1 MLMGKLWNLFRRPG
15 KREHEAADEL
25 QFHLEKEIEK
35 NVAGGMA
42 PQEARRRAL
51 ISFGGVEQTREALR
65 EVHGSR
71 LFEALRQDLRYGWR
85 MLRKTP
91 GFTAIAVLTLA
102 LGIGANTAIFSLIDA
117 VIFRSMPI
125 KDPQKLVVFE
135 WHAQK
140 PPSNYGYGSFGD
152 CDDQLKGSPPW
163 GCSLPLPYFKDVQ
176 SQTTVF
182 SHLAAFTTA
191 GQLDM
196 SGNGPAKMVKGEF
209 ISGDYF
215 PALGIKAR
223 IGRLIGPADDQQD
236 SPAVVVLQHEFWQR
250 EFGAS
255 PAVIGKTV
263 RLNGLSF
270 QIVGVTEPRFDALT
284 LANKYDLWISM
295 AQRPYVI
302 PHWNAKRDQMNSW
315 WLMIIARLKPGV
327 AREQAQAAV
336 SLLFHNDMFQQEK
349 MMFKAEDDPGIRLV
363 AGPDVLGGSQKEVL
377 QPLYLMMMC
386 VGLILLIACANVAGL
401 LLARST
407 VRQREIA
414 VRLAL
419 GARRGRIVLQLLTE
433 SVMLAVAGGMLG
445 LLIAVW
451 GAKALMA
458 MVYASASTPPGFSP
472 QLDWRVLAFT
482 TGISLLTGI
491 LFGLAPALRGSD
503 VGLTSSLKTT
513 SDGLGLAPQGSH
525 RRITAGGI
533 LVSVQMALAIVV
545 LVTAGLLVRTLNN
558 LRNLNPGFDAH
569 HVLLF
574 GVDPRLAGYK
584 GAQVDSV
591 FRSLQEKFAALPG
604 VTSASYSAAPLVS
617 GSLRRTGF
625 HKPDAPPT
633 SRDEKDDIQ
642 CDALPIGLKF
652 FSTLHIPFLAGRDF
666 GAADFAIAQANS
678 EEKKST
684 APTPAIINQAF
695 AEQYLPGVNPLGQTF
710 GTSEPVEP
718 GEFRNPGFVVVG
730 LVGNAKY
737 NSLRREIKPTLY
749 MPDTDGSAF
758 FELRTAADP
767 MSLVP
772 TVKNI
777 TNQENQDL
785 ALFRISTQQEAINS
799 QVFTERL
806 TAQLSAFFGLLAL
819 VLACLGLY
827 GLLSYEVTRR
837 TREIGIRMAVGA
849 QSHNVIGLVLAKAVG
864 LIIVGAAVGIAAA
877 LGVTR
882 FLTSF
887 LYGVNAGDPVTL
899 IAVAGLL
906 AVVALAACYIPAR
919 RATRVDPLVALRYE

>member
-1 MLMGKLWNLFRRPG
+1 MLIRKLRDIFGRGG
-15 KREHEAADEL
+15 KREHDAADEL

-35 NVAGGMA
+35 NIAGGMT

-51 ISFGGVEQTREALR
+51 ISFGGVDQTREALR

-71 LFEALRQDLRYGWR
+71 VLEALRQDLRYGWR
-85 MLRKTP
+85 MLRKAP
-91 GFTAIAVLTLA
+91 GFTAVAVFTLA

-117 VIFRSMPI
+117 IIFRSMPI
-125 KDPQKLVVFE
+125 EDPHNLLTFE
-135 WHAQK
+135 WHAKK

-176 SQTTVF
+176 AQTKVF
-182 SHLAAFTTA
+182 SHLAAFTSA

-215 PALGIKAR
+215 ATLGVKAQA
-223 IGRLIGPADDQQD
+223 GRLIGPADDQQD
-236 SPAVVVLQHEFWQR
+236 SPPVVVLHHDFWQR

-255 PAVIGKTV
+255 PSVIGTSI
-263 RLNGLSF
+263 RLNGVSF
-270 QIVGVTEPRFDALT
+270 QIVGVMDSHFGALT
-284 LANKYDLWISM
+284 LANKYDLWVPM
-295 AQRPYVI
+295 AQRPYVV

-315 WLMIIARLKPGV
+315 WLIIVGRVKPGV
-327 AREQAQAAV
+327 PIGQAQEAV
-336 SLLFHNDMFQQEK
+336 SLLFHNDIFLKEK
-349 MMFKAEDDPGIRLV
+349 AMFKAGDDPGIRLV
-363 AGPDVLGGSQKEVL
+363 AGPEVLGGSQKDVL

-401 LLARST
+401 LLARSA

-419 GARRGRIVLQLLTE
+419 GAKRGRIVLQLLTE
-433 SVMLAVAGGMLG
+433 SVMLAVAGGILG
-445 LLIAVW
+445 LLFAVW
-451 GAKALMA
+451 GARALMT
-458 MVYASASTPPGFSP
+458 MVYAGAPAPPAFSP
-472 QLDWRVLAFT
+472 QLDWRILAFT
-482 TGISLLTGI
+482 TAISLLTGI

-513 SDGLGLAPQGSH
+513 SDGLGLVPQGRQ
-525 RRITAGGI
+525 RRFTAGGV
-533 LVSVQMALAIVV
+533 LVAVQMALAIVV

-558 LRNLNPGFDAH
+558 LRNVNPGFDAH
-569 HVLLF
+569 NVLLF

-584 GAQVDSV
+584 GAQIDGV
-591 FRSLQEKFAALPG
+591 FRSLQEKFSVLPG
-604 VTSASYSAAPLVS
+604 VSAASYSASPLVS

-625 HKPDAPPT
+625 HKPGAPPT

-642 CDALPIGLKF
+642 CDALPVSLKF

-666 GAADFAIAQANS
+666 GIADFAIAQANS
-678 EEKKST
+678 GEKQSA

-695 AEQYLPGVNPLGQTF
+695 ADQYLPGVNPLGQIF

-718 GEFRNPGFVVVG
+718 GESRTPGFVVIG

-737 NSLRREIKPTLY
+737 NSLRREVKPTIYL
-749 MPDTDGSAF
+749 PDTDGSAF
-758 FELRTAADP
+758 FELRTASDP

-772 TVKNI
+772 VVKNI
-777 TNQENQDL
+777 VNRENQDL
-785 ALFRISTQQEAINS
+785 ALFRIATQQEAIER

-806 TAQLSAFFGLLAL
+806 TARLSSLFGLLAL
-819 VLACLGLY
+819 LLACLGLY

-837 TREIGIRMAVGA
+837 TREIGIRMAIGA
-849 QSHNVIGLVLAKAVG
+849 QSHNVIALVLAKAAG
-864 LIIVGAAVGIAAA
+864 LIVLGAAAGLAAA
-877 LGVTR
+877 LGITR

-887 LYGVNAGDPVTL
+887 LYGVKAGDPLTL
-899 IAVAGLL
+899 SAVVVLL
-906 AVVALAACYIPAR
+906 LVVALAACYIPAR
-919 RATRVDPLVALRYE
+919 RATKVDPLVALRYE